1 MSRARVI
8 INPNSGDEGGEDLA
22 DQIES
27 SLSSCFDEVEICVS
41 KDAEDVEKL
50 AREAR
55 EQGIDALFTVG
66 GDGTVGTAVRGMLDG
81 AEEGAELP
89 ALGIL
94 PGGTGN
100 GLARTLGYPRD
111 IPGTLEAIDCS
122 RTVPLDLG
130 FANGV
135 PFTYTLTGGSL
146 PEGIREV
153 SSEDKSRFGFAA
165 YVASELKRIGGD
177 ESHRMRI
184 TVDGEAIEEDI
195 NSFIGFS
202 ANVMVNQFSAAE
214 DTETDEGLIH
224 LFALKDASLPALVS
238 MIPNILART
247 VDESEHILF
256 LHGKS
261 IKLECLDGEL
271 TCGMDGD
278 DGPALPVELTVAPG
292 LLRTFPVKE
301 DARS

>member
-1 MSRARVI
+1 MSTARVI
-8 INPNSGDEGGEDLA
+8 ISPNSGDEGGEALA
-22 DQIES
+22 EDIKT
-27 SLSSCFDEVEICVS
+27 SLSACFDEVEICVS
-41 KDAEDVEKL
+41 EDAEDVENL

-55 EQGIDALFTVG
+55 ENGVSALFVVG
-66 GDGTVGTAVRGMLDG
+66 GDGTVSTAVRGLVDG
-81 AEEGAELP
+81 VDDDVELP

-111 IPGTLEAIDCS
+111 VPGTLESIDCS

-130 FANGV
+130 LANGV

-177 ESHRMRI
+177 DSYRLRI
-184 TVDGEAIEEDI
+184 TVDGDAIEADV

-202 ANVMVNQFSAAE
+202 ANVMVNEFSAAE
-214 DTETDEGLIH
+214 DTQTDEGLIH
-224 LFALKDASLPALVS
+224 LLALKSASLPALIS
-238 MIPNILART
+238 MIPNILTRS
-247 VDESEHILF
+247 VDESEHVLF

-278 DGPALPVELTVAPG
+278 EGPKLPVELTVAPG
-292 LLRTFPVKE
+292 RLSTFPLKE
-301 DARS
+301 AAE

>member
-1 MSRARVI
+1 MSTARVI

-22 DQIES
+22 ADIKA
-27 SLSSCFDEVEICVS
+27 SLSACFDEVEICVS
-41 KDAEDVEKL
+41 EDAEDVAKL
-50 AREAR
+50 AREGR
-55 EQGIDALFTVG
+55 ENEVDALFVVG
-66 GDGTVGTAVRGMLDG
+66 GDGTVSTAVRGLLDG
-81 AEEGAELP
+81 ADDGAELP

-111 IPGTLEAIDCS
+111 VPGALAAIDCS

-135 PFTYTLTGGSL
+135 PFTYTLTGGAL

-165 YVASELKRIGGD
+165 YVASELKCIGGD
-177 ESHRMRI
+177 ESHRLRI
-184 TVDGEAIEEDI
+184 TVDGDAIEEDI

-202 ANVMVNQFSAAE
+202 ANVMVNEFSAAE
-214 DTETDEGLIH
+214 DTQTDEGLIH
-224 LFALKDASLPALVS
+224 LLALKDASLPALIS
-238 MIPNILART
+238 MIPNILTRS
-247 VDESEHILF
+247 VDESEHVLF

-261 IKLECLDGEL
+261 ITIECLDGEL

-278 DGPALPVELTVAPG
+278 EGPQLPVELTVAPSR
-292 LLRTFPVKE
+292 LRTFPLKA
-301 DARS
+301 DAA